1 MLANNKQIKMGLF
14 DGIFGAK
21 TDDRL
26 SKLEE
31 RVAAL
36 EEMMD
41 EEYKTSE
48 KFREEIL
55 DFLSEPRTTSKIAQK
70 LNKSRSWTSYILNR
84 LEKNGKV
91 REKGM
96 RGREILYERV

>member
-1 MLANNKQIKMGLF
+1 MGLF
-14 DGIFGAK
+14 DGIFGSK

-26 SKLEE
+26 SELEE

-36 EEMMD
+36 EELMD

-48 KFREEIL
+48 KFRKEIL
-55 DFLSEPRTTSKIAQK
+55 DFLSEPKTTSEIAEK
-70 LNKSRSWTSYILNR
+70 LGKSRSWTSYVLNR
-84 LEKNGKV
+84 LEKRGKV

>member
-1 MLANNKQIKMGLF
+1 MGLF
-14 DGIFGAK
+14 DGIFGSK

-26 SKLEE
+26 GKLEE

-36 EEMMD
+36 EELMD

-48 KFREEIL
+48 KFRKEIL
-55 DFLSEPRTTSKIAQK
+55 DFLSEPRTTSEIAEK
-70 LNKSRSWTSYILNR
+70 LDKSRSWTSYVLNR
-84 LEKNGKV
+84 LEKTGKV

-96 RGREILYERV
+96 RGREILYERI

>member
-1 MLANNKQIKMGLF
+1 MGLF
-14 DGIFGAK
+14 DGIFGSK

-26 SKLEE
+26 SNLEE

-36 EEMMD
+36 EELMD

-48 KFREEIL
+48 KFREEIM
-55 DFLSEPRTTSKIAQK
+55 DFLSEPRTTSEIASK
-70 LNKSRSWTSYILNR
+70 LNKSRSWTSYVLNG
-84 LEKNGKV
+84 LEKKDKV

-96 RGREILYERV
+96 RGREILYEKI

>member
-1 MLANNKQIKMGLF
+1 MGLF
-14 DGIFGAK
+14 DGLFGSK

-36 EEMMD
+36 EELMD

-48 KFREEIL
+48 KFRKEIL
-55 DFLSEPRTTSKIAQK
+55 GFLSEPKTTSEIAEK
-70 LNKSRSWTSYILNR
+70 LNKSRSWTSYVLNR
-84 LEKNGKV
+84 LEKTGKV
-91 REKGM
+91 KEKGM
-96 RGREILYERV
+96 RGREILYEKV